1 MKNSDKK
8 EKILLD
14 ATLEYEVDSPTF
26 RARLENGHVF
36 SAFPSAEIKASEE
49 RLSVGD
55 NVHVCFSPFD
65 MSKAMIIG
73 RF

>member
-14 ATLEYEVDSPTF
+14 AMLEYEVDSPTF
-26 RARLENGHVF
+26 RARLGNGHGF
-36 SAFPSAEIKASEE
+36 SAYPSAQIKASDEQ
-49 RLSVGD
+49 LKVGD
-55 NVHVCFSPFD
+55 KVQVHFSPFD

-73 RF
+73 KI